1 MSNIIPDLFFCL
13 TGQNSSV
20 FLAAE
25 SGRQPAN
32 RPRKTQ
38 HHSRPLNRSRH
49 PTRFQT
55 PSAASPPRAPPPPA
69 AQTRSGPHPTST
81 EDVVT
86 IFFFCA
92 GGFGKLFTH
101 TGSCHHLHKIYAQKS
116 RSSTMN
122 CSIKVFS
129 LSHWIQCLNIY
140 LYYKQCHN
148 LSYIIQKSDKIK
160 TNIVQIMN

>member
-1 MSNIIPDLFFCL
+1 M
-13 TGQNSSV
+13 

-25 SGRQPAN
+25 SGRQQAD

-38 HHSRPLNRSRH
+38 HHSRTTEPLSANYSLPDANKRCISA
-49 PTRFQT
+49 QT
-55 PSAASPPRAPPPPA
+55 PPPPA
-69 AQTRSGPHPTST
+69 AQTKTGPHPTST

-92 GGFGKLFTH
+92 GGFGKLLTH
-101 TGSCHHLHKIYAQKS
+101 TGSCHHLYRVYAQKS

-129 LSHWIQCLNIY
+129 VSHWIQFLIIY
-140 LYYKQCHN
+140 LYYKQYHN
-148 LSYIIQKSDKIK
+148 LSYIIQKYDKIK
-160 TNIVQIMN
+160 TNIVQIKI